1 MAYNLNNETLYR
13 ASMLTRIWGARLG
26 VDLDNMLVGPPEHK
40 IGVTTLGS
48 TANNI
53 PAHGLTVLSA
63 AAASTYVLDQ
73 PILGIRKEF
82 IQAGVG
88 SSHNIITNTSNIK
101 FVSTFGSS
109 QQRLCFQT
117 TGDMVRLLG
126 ISSAQ
131 WAVLSIGAGVSV
143 TT

>member
-1 MAYNLNNETLYR
+1 MAYNALNEPLYVSR
-13 ASMLTRIWGARLG
+13 MLTMMWGRRMGL
-26 VDLDNMLVGPPEHK
+26 DLDNMLVGPPEHK

-73 PILGIRKEF
+73 PITGIRKYF
-82 IQAGVG
+82 LQAGVG
-88 SSHNIITNTSNIK
+88 TSHNIITGTSNIK

-109 QQRLCFQT
+109 QQRLAFQT
-117 TGDMVRLLG
+117 TGDQVSLIG

-131 WAVLSIGAGVSV
+131 WAVLAIGAGVSV